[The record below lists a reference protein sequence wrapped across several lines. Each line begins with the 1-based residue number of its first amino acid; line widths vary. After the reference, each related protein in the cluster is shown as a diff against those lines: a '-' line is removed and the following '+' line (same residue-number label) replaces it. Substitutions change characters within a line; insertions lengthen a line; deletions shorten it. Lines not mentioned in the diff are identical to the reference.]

1 MTNIQI
7 DGQIIKSS
15 IDRTNEWAKVY
26 GRPVSVIRADL
37 KRTIAKPESL
47 RAMFAEADAKSGR
60 SRSEEDMAEF
70 LVPYIALAKKAE
82 KELAKMA
89 DLDDEY
95 IIWEKAGYNKT
106 QKAAVN
112 AKAHN
117 NVLSGTVF
125 RVVKVSDVA
134 VP

>member
-15 IDRTNEWAKVY
+15 IDRMHTWAKVY

-37 KRTIAKPESL
+37 MRTIAKPETI
-47 RAMFAEADAKSGR
+47 RAISAETDAKFGTTR
-60 SRSEEDMAEF
+60 TEEDMAEF
-70 LVPYIALAKKAE
+70 LAPYIALAKKAE
-82 KELAKMA
+82 KELAKIA

-106 QKAAVN
+106 QKSAVN

-134 VP
+134 VS